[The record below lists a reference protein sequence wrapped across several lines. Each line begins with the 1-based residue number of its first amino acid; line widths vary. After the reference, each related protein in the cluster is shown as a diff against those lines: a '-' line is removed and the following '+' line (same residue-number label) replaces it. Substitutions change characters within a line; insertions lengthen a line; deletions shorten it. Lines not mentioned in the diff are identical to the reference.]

1 MSTFK
6 TDEKKQTK
14 ETFSSLMLS
23 MNYAYDVRTV
33 FDDFL
38 TLTIAAFS
46 QDFTTGKS
54 YMEDDYLRV
63 IGKYKKPT
71 ETDLFPK
78 LLGALIL
85 EMEQRMYSNEGFDVL
100 GDFFEIHC
108 ATDRKAQFFTPWPIC
123 QFMAKINGD
132 ENCVNEPVDVKKI
145 IDPACGSGRML
156 MAGSRIF
163 GSKHEY
169 FGIDID
175 AVCIKMAAVN
185 LFLSGIKHGEVMQ
198 ANALSPTD
206 FHVAYKVSFFPF
218 GIFKITEKEQSRLWH
233 LHKLSFNTQFKNL
246 EEKSLINAE
255 KFPKAEPEQLR
266 FF

>member
-1 MSTFK
+1 MKNS
-6 TDEKKQTK
+6 KQK
-14 ETFSSLMLS
+14 IENKVTFSSLLLS
-23 MNYAYDVRTV
+23 MGYEYDLRNV

-46 QDFTTGKS
+46 QNLLTGKS
-54 YMEDDYLRV
+54 YLEDEYLQV
-63 IGKYKKPT
+63 IGKYKKPI
-71 ETDLFPK
+71 ETDVFPK
-78 LLGALIL
+78 LLGSLVL
-85 EMEQRMYSNEGFDVL
+85 EMEQRIDSSEGFDVL
-100 GDFFEIHC
+100 GEFFEIHC

-132 ENCVNEPVDVKKI
+132 ENSNEEPVQVKKI

-156 MAGSRIF
+156 MAGSRVF
-163 GSKHEY
+163 GSQHEY

-175 AVCIKMAAVN
+175 SVCTKIAAIN

-198 ANALSPTD
+198 ANALSSND
-206 FHVAYKVSFFPF
+206 FHVSYKVSNFPF

-233 LHKLSFNTQFKNL
+233 MHMLSFNNPFKNVV
-246 EEKSLINAE
+246 EKSIINAG

>member
-1 MSTFK
+1 MKNSK
-6 TDEKKQTK
+6 QSSEKK
-14 ETFSSLMLS
+14 ETFSSLLLQFS
-23 MNYAYDVRTV
+23 YSHDIRTL

-46 QDFTTGKS
+46 QNFETGKS
-54 YMEDDYLRV
+54 YLEDDYLQV
-63 IGKYKKPT
+63 IGKYKKST

-85 EMEQRMYSNEGFDVL
+85 EMEHRMESSEGFDVL
-100 GDFFEIHC
+100 GEFFEIHC

-132 ENCVNEPVDVKKI
+132 ENFSEEPAKVKKI

-156 MAGSRIF
+156 MAGPRIF
-163 GSKHEY
+163 GSQHEY
-169 FGIDID
+169 YGIDID
-175 AVCIKMAAVN
+175 SICIKMAAVN
-185 LFLSGIKHGEVMQ
+185 LFLSGIRHGEVMQ

-206 FHVAYKVSFFPF
+206 FNVAYKISFFPF

-233 LHKLSFNTQFKNL
+233 MHMLSFNNPFKNVV
-246 EEKSLINAE
+246 EKSIINAG